1 MRLKDKNIV
10 VVGLGRTGLATA
22 RFLHQKGARVL
33 VADTADETQLGD
45 SVGILREMG
54 VALELGPHRVT
65 SFQNAD
71 LIVVSPGVSHTIE
84 PIEQARA
91 RGISLMSEVEL
102 ASRFIK
108 EPIVAVTGTNGK
120 TTTTELLGQ
129 MLKNSG
135 ISVFVGGNIG
145 NPLIEYVRS
154 GQKKQVVVAEI
165 SSFQLDTIRSLPGF

>member
-1 MRLKDKNIV
+1 MELANKNIL

-22 RFLHQKGARVL
+22 RFLHQQGARVL

-45 SVGILREMG
+45 SVRMLREMG
-54 VALELGPHRVT
+54 VTLELGPHRIT

-71 LIVVSPGVSHTIE
+71 FIVVSPGVSHTIE
-84 PIEQARA
+84 PIEQAKSRD
-91 RGISLMSEVEL
+91 IPLMSEVEL

-135 ISVFVGGNIG
+135 DQRFCGRQYRQPADRICRQRSKKADRCGGN
-145 NPLIEYVRS
+145 
-154 GQKKQVVVAEI
+154 Q
-165 SSFQLDTIRSLPGF
+165 QLSTRHH